1 MRESPRHLMGILAHF
16 VAASKN
22 SAKQVVQCRDTLN
35 DDDAEEEKEDIN
47 QAKGLANDVGN
58 DEWKPREDANR
69 LTLFTNFVTQPVRKV
84 AVGGTNFNSKGRQDS
99 GQGKGGPDHQTKETT
114 EGLAG

>member
-1 MRESPRHLMGILAHF
+1 MGILAHL

-47 QAKGLANDVGN
+47 QAKGLANNVGN
-58 DEWKPREDANR
+58 EEWKP
-69 LTLFTNFVTQPVRKV
+69 
-84 AVGGTNFNSKGRQDS
+84 
-99 GQGKGGPDHQTKETT
+99 
-114 EGLAG
+114 

>member
-1 MRESPRHLMGILAHF
+1 MGILAHF

-22 SAKQVVQCRDTLN
+22 SAKQVIHCRDTFD

-47 QAKGLANDVGN
+47 QAKGLTNNVGN
-58 DEWKPREDANR
+58 EEWKPGEDANR

-84 AVGGTNFNSKGRQDS
+84 AVGGTNFNGKDRQNS
-99 GQGKGGPDHQTKETT
+99 GQGKGGPDHQIKETT
-114 EGLAG
+114 EGLA